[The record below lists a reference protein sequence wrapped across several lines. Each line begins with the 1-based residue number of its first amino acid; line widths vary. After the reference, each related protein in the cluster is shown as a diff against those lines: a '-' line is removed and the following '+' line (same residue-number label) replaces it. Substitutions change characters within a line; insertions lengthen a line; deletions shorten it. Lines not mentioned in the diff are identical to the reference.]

1 MARNIEIKARVAALA
16 DIEARARQLSGR
28 EPVDLE
34 QDDTFFVCP
43 QGRLKLRSLGGGQAE
58 LIFYRREDVPG
69 PKLSTYSIVPVA
81 EPDLLREVLS
91 AALDT
96 AGRVRKRRRVYFV
109 GQTRVHLDDVQHLGT
124 FVELEVVLEPGQS
137 AQMGVHVAHELLA
150 ALGVAEAALV
160 PCAYVD
166 LMSESA
172 ARG

>member
-1 MARNIEIKARVAALA
+1 MPRNIEIKARIAALA
-16 DIEARARQLSGR
+16 DIEARARLLSGR

-43 QGRLKLRSLGGGQAE
+43 QGRLKLRSLGSGPAE
-58 LIFYRREDVPG
+58 LIFYRREDVTG

-81 EPDLLREVLS
+81 QPDLLREVLS
-91 AALDT
+91 AALGT

-109 GQTRVHLDDVQHLGT
+109 GQTRVHLDEVQQLGT

-137 AQMGVHVAHELLA
+137 AQMGLRVAHELRA
-150 ALGVAEAALV
+150 ALGVTEAQLV

-166 LMSESA
+166 LMSA
-172 ARG
+172 AGARG